1 MAEEFTSKF
10 SVDITDLKKGMQQAN
25 QLMRV
30 ANSEFKAAAGGM
42 GKWSDSADGLSA
54 KLKELNTIQ
63 DLQKAKLEILTAEYD
78 KVVKAEGEN
87 SKGAQDLYIRINN
100 LKGEIGKTGAQIQ
113 HYSTKLAEMQ
123 DAERDAAKS
132 AMEEESALQ
141 SLKTVIGGQEA
152 QLSKLKAQYAQVVLE
167 QGETSKEART
177 LAKEIA
183 SLSRDLADNQS
194 KLSDAE
200 GAADK
205 FDQSLNDVGDAA
217 EDASGGFT
225 VMKGALAELV
235 SNGIKAAV
243 DAFKDLATASS
254 EANANFQAQTG
265 ASAKEMEKFS
275 DSIERVYSH
284 NFGESMQDVAEAMA
298 QVKQQTG
305 EIDPSKLEKMTE
317 NGIALR
323 DTFGFDLNESM
334 RAVNMLMKQFGLT
347 SDQAFSLVVK
357 GAQNGLDKNGDLL
370 DTINEY
376 SVHYKQQGYT
386 ADEFY
391 NSLIN
396 GAASGTFSVDKLGDA
411 MKEFGIRTKDTAK
424 STDEGFKLL
433 GLNADQ
439 MRKDFASGGDTAQDA
454 TQKVL
459 KSLFSMNDQVKQ
471 NQAGVDLF
479 GTMWEDLGVEGVKA
493 LMDVSGK
500 AATTTDAMKQLNDV
514 KYADVGS
521 SIASIGRALQSEFL
535 QPLVDQ
541 VTPAVANFAKA
552 FVEKIP
558 AVKEMISDVAAKL
571 KEWSPLIA
579 GIGTAMATYFVVG
592 KIQAFI
598 TAIKSGAA
606 ALKLMKV
613 AQLALNA
620 VMSLNPL
627 GIIVA
632 GIAAVVAAFVVLWN
646 KSEGFRDF
654 WIGLWDTV
662 SGAFSAVWNGI
673 VNFFTVTIPG
683 AFNSAKE
690 AVGGFVSGVV
700 QWFQQLPGRIS
711 EFIGNV
717 LTSIGEWAINM
728 RDKAIE
734 TGQNFLNGVITFFQ
748 NLPENIGFALG
759 FAIGTVARWGV
770 DLWTKAVEIGKA
782 FLENVVTFFRELP
795 GNILTFL
802 QNVISNVSNWAVSMK
817 RKAVETGQNF
827 ITNVVNF
834 FKQLPGRI
842 SAFLQSVIT
851 SVAAWAINMKN
862 KEIETGRNFLNNV
875 ISFFKQLPGRVVSFL
890 SNVISNLT
898 SWASNMGKKGKE
910 GAKNMFD
917 AVVNGIKSLPD
928 KILSIGSDIVHGLWN
943 GISGAAGWLKDKIM
957 GFGNGIINGF
967 KKAFGINSPS
977 KVMRDQ
983 VGKWLPPG
991 IAEGIEK
998 NAKVAQKAMRKLS
1011 NSLLAESGGIAVG
1024 SPISAH
1030 SAGGGIQATRGG
1042 VVQTFYQYN
1051 TSPKALSRLEIYR
1064 QTKNQLAFAKG
1075 V

>member
-1 MAEEFTSKF
+1 
-10 SVDITDLKKGMQQAN
+10 
-25 QLMRV
+25 
-30 ANSEFKAAAGGM
+30 
-42 GKWSDSADGLSA
+42 
-54 KLKELNTIQ
+54 
-63 DLQKAKLEILTAEYD
+63 
-78 KVVKAEGEN
+78 
-87 SKGAQDLYIRINN
+87 
-100 LKGEIGKTGAQIQ
+100 
-113 HYSTKLAEMQ
+113 
-123 DAERDAAKS
+123 
-132 AMEEESALQ
+132 
-141 SLKTVIGGQEA
+141 
-152 QLSKLKAQYAQVVLE
+152 
-167 QGETSKEART
+167 
-177 LAKEIA
+177 
-183 SLSRDLADNQS
+183 
-194 KLSDAE
+194 
-200 GAADK
+200 
-205 FDQSLNDVGDAA
+205 
-217 EDASGGFT
+217 
-225 VMKGALAELV
+225 
-235 SNGIKAAV
+235 
-243 DAFKDLATASS
+243 
-254 EANANFQAQTG
+254 
-265 ASAKEMEKFS
+265 
-275 DSIERVYSH
+275 
-284 NFGESMQDVAEAMA
+284 
-298 QVKQQTG
+298 
-305 EIDPSKLEKMTE
+305 
-317 NGIALR
+317 
-323 DTFGFDLNESM
+323 
-334 RAVNMLMKQFGLT
+334 
-347 SDQAFSLVVK
+347 
-357 GAQNGLDKNGDLL
+357 
-370 DTINEY
+370 
-376 SVHYKQQGYT
+376 
-386 ADEFY
+386 
-391 NSLIN
+391 
-396 GAASGTFSVDKLGDA
+396 
-411 MKEFGIRTKDTAK
+411 
-424 STDEGFKLL
+424 
-433 GLNADQ
+433 
-439 MRKDFASGGDTAQDA
+439 
-454 TQKVL
+454 
-459 KSLFSMNDQVKQ
+459 
-471 NQAGVDLF
+471 
-479 GTMWEDLGVEGVKA
+479 MWEDLGVEGVKA

-500 AATTTDAMKQLNDV
+500 AVTTTKAMEQLNDV

-558 AVKEMISDVAAKL
+558 AVKETISEVADKL
-571 KEWSPLIA
+571 QAWIPLFA
-579 GIGTAMATYFVVG
+579 GIGTAMATYFVVS
-592 KIQAFI
+592 KIQKFI
-598 TAIKSGAA
+598 TFVRSGEAAIK
-606 ALKLMKV
+606 LMAK
-613 AQLALNA
+613 AQTVLNT
-620 VMSLNPL
+620 VMNLNPIGL
-627 GIIVA
+627 I
-632 GIAAVVAAFVVLWN
+632 IAAIAGLVAAFVILWN
-646 KSEGFRDF
+646 KSEAFRNF
-654 WIGLWDTV
+654 WIGLWDGIKAV
-662 SGAFSAVWNGI
+662 AGAVKDWFVD
-673 VNFFTVTIPG
+673 VFTVKIPA
-683 AFNSAKE
+683 AFDSAKE

-700 QWFQQLPGRIS
+700 EWFQQLPGRIS

-734 TGQNFLNGVITFFQ
+734 TGQNFLDGVITFFQ

-770 DLWTKAVEIGKA
+770 DLWTKAVEIGKT

-817 RKAVETGQNF
+817 QKAVETGQNF

-862 KEIETGRNFLNNV
+862 KAIETGRNFLNNV
-875 ISFFKQLPGRVVSFL
+875 ISFFKQLPGRVASFL

>member
-25 QLMRV
+25 QLMKV
-30 ANSEFKAAAGGM
+30 ATSEFKAATGGM
-42 GKWSDSADGLSA
+42 DRWAESAEGLSA
-54 KLKELNTIQ
+54 KLKQLNATE
-63 DLQKAKLEILTAEYD
+63 DAQKAKLALLTAEYN
-78 KVVKAEGEN
+78 KVVEAEGEN

-100 LKGEIGKTGAQIQ
+100 LKGEIGKTEAQMK
-113 HYSTKLAEMQ
+113 HYSARLAEVQ
-123 DAERDAAKS
+123 AAESDAAR
-132 AMEEESALQ
+132 AAQAEENALESLQ
-141 SLKTVIGGQEA
+141 TVIGGQEA
-152 QLSKLKAQYAQVVLE
+152 ELGKLKAKYAQVVLE
-167 QGETSKEART
+167 QGETSKEARA

-183 SLSRDLADNQS
+183 SLSSDLAENKT

-205 FDQSLNDVGDAA
+205 FDQRLDDVGGAA

-225 VMKGALAELV
+225 VLKGALSELV
-235 SNGIKAAV
+235 ADGIRSAV

-275 DSIERVYSH
+275 DSIERVYAH
-284 NFGESMQDVAEAMA
+284 NFGESMQDVADAMA

-305 EIDPSKLEKMTE
+305 EIDPTKLERMTE
-317 NGIALR
+317 NGLALR

-334 RAVNMLMKQFGLT
+334 RAVNMLMQQFGIT
-347 SDQAFSLVVK
+347 SDQAFNLVVK

-396 GAASGTFSVDKLGDA
+396 GAAAGTFSVDKLGDA
-411 MKEFGIRTKDTAK
+411 MKEFGIRTKDTSK

-439 MRKDFASGGDTAQDA
+439 MRKDFAAGGDTAQDA

-459 KSLFSMNDQVKQ
+459 KALFSMDNQVKQ

-493 LMDVSGK
+493 LMDVSGE

-514 KYADVGS
+514 KYADVSS

-535 QPLVDQ
+535 QPLVNQ
-541 VTPAVANFAKA
+541 VTPAIANFAQA

-558 AVKEMISDVAAKL
+558 AMKDAISEVAEKL
-571 KEWSPLIA
+571 QAWIPLFA
-579 GIGTAMATYFVVG
+579 GIGTAMATYFAVG
-592 KIQAFI
+592 KIQAFVK
-598 TAIKSGAA
+598 AIKSGEA
-606 ALKLMKV
+606 ALKLMQI
-613 AQLALNA
+613 AQAALNV
-620 VMSLNPL
+620 VMSLNPIGL
-627 GIIVA
+627 I
-632 GIAAVVAAFVVLWN
+632 IAAIAGLVAAFVVLWN
-646 KSEGFRDF
+646 KSEAFRNF
-654 WIGLWDTV
+654 WIGLWDGIKAAA
-662 SGAFSAVWNGI
+662 GAVKDWFVD
-673 VNFFTVTIPG
+673 VFTVKIPG

-690 AVGGFVSGVV
+690 AVSGFVSGVIE
-700 QWFQQLPGRIS
+700 WFQQLPGHIG
-711 EFIGNV
+711 EFISGV
-717 LTSIGEWAINM
+717 LSSIGEWAINM
-728 RDKAIE
+728 RDKAVE
-734 TGQNFLNGVITFFQ
+734 AGKSFLDGVITFFQ

-759 FAIGTVARWGV
+759 FAIGTVARWGI
-770 DLWTKAVEIGKA
+770 DLWNKAIEIGSN
-782 FLENVVTFFRELP
+782 FLNNVVTFFKELP

-802 QNVISNVSNWAVSMK
+802 QNVIANVTTWAGNMK
-817 RKAVETGQNF
+817 AKATETGKNF
-827 ITNVVNF
+827 IANVVNF
-834 FKQLPGRI
+834 FQQLPGKVYN
-842 SAFLQSVIT
+842 FLTTAINN
-851 SVAAWAINMKN
+851 VATWASNMKN
-862 KEIETGRNFLNNV
+862 KATEAGRNFLNNV
-875 ISFFKQLPGRVVSFL
+875 INFFTQLPGKIASFL
-890 SNVISNLT
+890 SNIISKLT
-898 SWASNMGKKGKE
+898 SWASDMGRKGKE
-910 GAKNMFD
+910 GAKKMFD
-917 AVVNGIKSLPD
+917 AVINGIKGLPD
-928 KILSIGSDIVHGLWN
+928 KVLSIGSDIVHGLWN
-943 GISGAAGWLKDKIM
+943 GIKDAGSWLKDKIM
-957 GFGNGIINGF
+957 GFGEGIINGF

-977 KVMRDQ
+977 KVMRDE

-998 NAKVAQKAMRKLS
+998 NAKVAQRAMRNLS
-1011 NSLLAESGGIAVG
+1011 RSLVDESGAITL
-1024 SPISAH
+1024 
-1030 SAGGGIQATRGG
+1030 SAGSGGAAAVSGG

>member
-10 SVDITDLKKGMQQAN
+10 SIDITDLKKGMQQAN
-25 QLMRV
+25 QLIRV

-54 KLKELNTIQ
+54 KLKELNTVQ

-113 HYSTKLAEMQ
+113 HYSTRLAEMQ

-132 AMEEESALQ
+132 ATEEESALQ

-152 QLSKLKAQYAQVVLE
+152 KLSKLKAQYAQVVLE

-177 LAKEIA
+177 LAKEITA
-183 SLSRDLADNQS
+183 LSSDLAENKS

-205 FDQSLNDVGDAA
+205 FDQSLDDVGDSA
-217 EDASGGFT
+217 ETASGGFT
-225 VMKGALAELV
+225 VMKGALAGLIAD
-235 SNGIKAAV
+235 GIKAAAG
-243 DAFKDLATASS
+243 AFKDLATASS

-275 DSIERVYSH
+275 DSIERVYSK

-334 RAVNMLMKQFGLT
+334 RAVNMLMQQFGIT
-347 SDQAFSLVVK
+347 SDQAFNLVVK

-396 GAASGTFSVDKLGDA
+396 GSASGTFSVDKLGDA

-424 STDEGFKLL
+424 STDEGFQIL

-439 MRKDFASGGDTAQDA
+439 MRKDFAAGGDTAQEA

-521 SIASIGRALQSEFL
+521 SISSIGRALQSEFL
-535 QPLVDQ
+535 QPLVNQ

-558 AVKEMISDVAAKL
+558 AVKEAISEVAAKL

-606 ALKLMKV
+606 ALKLMEV

-620 VMSLNPL
+620 VMSLNPIGL
-627 GIIVA
+627 IVA
-632 GIAAVVAAFVVLWN
+632 AIAGLVAAFVALWN
-646 KSEGFRDF
+646 KSEAFRNF
-654 WIGLWDTV
+654 WIGLWETV

-673 VNFFTVTIPG
+673 VNFFTVIIPG

-700 QWFQQLPGRIS
+700 NFFKQLPGRIG

-717 LTSIGEWAINM
+717 LTSIGKWAISMKN
-728 RDKAIE
+728 
-734 TGQNFLNGVITFFQ
+734 
-748 NLPENIGFALG
+748 
-759 FAIGTVARWGV
+759 
-770 DLWTKAVEIGKA
+770 KAVEAGRN
-782 FLENVVTFFRELP
+782 FLT
-795 GNILTFL
+795 
-802 QNVISNVSNWAVSMK
+802 S
-817 RKAVETGQNF
+817 
-827 ITNVVNF
+827 VVNF

-842 SAFLQSVIT
+842 LTFLRNVIT
-851 SVAAWAINMKN
+851 GVVAWAISMKN
-862 KEIETGRNFLNNV
+862 KAVETGKNFLNSVVNG
-875 ISFFKQLPGRVVSFL
+875 IKSLPGRVMGFL
-890 SNVISNLT
+890 KNVISSVK

-917 AVVNGIKSLPD
+917 AVVNGIKSLPG
-928 KILSIGSDIVHGLWN
+928 KLLSIGSDIVHGLWN

-967 KKAFGINSPS
+967 KKAFGIKSPS
-977 KVMRDQ
+977 KVMRDK

-991 IAEGIEK
+991 IAVGIEK
-998 NAKVAQKAMRKLS
+998 NAKVAISAARKLS
-1011 NSLLAESGGIAVG
+1011 NSLVAEFGNITANTTSKLGGASKGSGT
-1024 SPISAH
+1024 S
-1030 SAGGGIQATRGG
+1030 GG
-1042 VVQTFYQYN
+1042 VVQNFYQYN

>member
-25 QLMRV
+25 QLMKV
-30 ANSEFKAAAGGM
+30 ATSEFKAATGGM
-42 GKWSDSADGLSA
+42 DRWAESAEGLSA
-54 KLKELNTIQ
+54 KLKQLDATE
-63 DLQKAKLEILTAEYD
+63 DAQKAKLALLTAEYE
-78 KVVKAEGEN
+78 KVVAAESEN

-100 LKGEIGKTGAQIQ
+100 LKGEIGKTEAQMR
-113 HYSTKLAEMQ
+113 HYSARLAEVQ
-123 DAERDAAKS
+123 TAEADAAKS
-132 AMEEESALQ
+132 ALEEENALE
-141 SLKTVIGGQEA
+141 SLQTVIGGQEA

-167 QGETSKEART
+167 QGETSKEARA

-235 SNGIKAAV
+235 SNGIRAAV
-243 DAFKDLATASS
+243 DAFKNLATASS

-334 RAVNMLMKQFGLT
+334 RAVNMLMKQFGIT
-347 SDQAFSLVVK
+347 SDQAFNLVVK

-396 GAASGTFSVDKLGDA
+396 GSASGTFSVDKLGDA

-424 STDEGFKLL
+424 STDEGFQIL

-439 MRKDFASGGDTAQDA
+439 MRKDFAAGGDTAQEA

-459 KSLFSMNDQVKQ
+459 KSLSSMDDQVKQ

-479 GTMWEDLGVEGVKA
+479 GTMWEDLGIEGVKA

-500 AATTTDAMKQLNDV
+500 AATTTDVMKQLNDV

-521 SIASIGRALQSEFL
+521 SISSIGRALQSEFL

-552 FVEKIP
+552 FAEEIP
-558 AVKEMISDVAAKL
+558 AVKEAISEVADKL
-571 KEWSPLIA
+571 QAWIPLFA
-579 GIGTAMATYFVVG
+579 GIGAAMATYFAVG

-598 TAIKSGAA
+598 AAIKSGEA

-620 VMSLNPL
+620 VMSLNPIGL
-627 GIIVA
+627 IVA
-632 GIAAVVAAFVVLWN
+632 AIAGLVAAFVVLWN
-646 KSEGFRDF
+646 KSEAFRNF
-654 WIGLWDTV
+654 WIGLWEAV
-662 SGAFSAVWNGI
+662 SGAFSAAWNGI
-673 VNFFTVTIPG
+673 VNFFAVIIPG

-700 QWFQQLPGRIS
+700 EWFQQLPGRIS
-711 EFIGNV
+711 EVVGNV
-717 LTSIGEWAINM
+717 LTSIGQWAVNM
-728 RDKAIE
+728 KKKAIE
-734 TGQNFLNGVITFFQ
+734 TG
-748 NLPENIGFALG
+748 
-759 FAIGTVARWGV
+759 
-770 DLWTKAVEIGKA
+770 K
-782 FLENVVTFFRELP
+782 
-795 GNILTFL
+795 
-802 QNVISNVSNWAVSMK
+802 
-817 RKAVETGQNF
+817 NF

-834 FKQLPGRI
+834 FKQLPGKVSNFLKTTI
-842 SAFLQSVIT
+842 SNVVSWT
-851 SVAAWAINMKN
+851 TNMKN
-862 KEIETGRNFLNNV
+862 KAMEAGRNFLNNV
-875 ISFFKQLPGRVVSFL
+875 VNGIKSLPGKVMGFL
-890 SNVISNLT
+890 KNVISNAK
-898 SWASNMGKKGKE
+898 SWVSDMGKKGKE
-910 GAKNMFD
+910 GAKKMFD
-917 AVVNGIKSLPD
+917 GVVNGIKSLPG
-928 KILSIGSDIVHGLWN
+928 KLLSIGSDIVHGLWN
-943 GISGAAGWLKDKIM
+943 GITGAAGWLKDKIM
-957 GFGNGIINGF
+957 GFGNGILNGF

-998 NAKVAQKAMRKLS
+998 NAKVAQKAMRDLS
-1011 NSLLAESGGIAVG
+1011 NSLLVESGGIAVG

-1030 SAGGGIQATRGG
+1030 SAGGGVQAARGG

>member
-334 RAVNMLMKQFGLT
+334 RTVNMLMKQFGLT

-439 MRKDFASGGDTAQDA
+439 MRKDFAAGGDTAQDA

-493 LMDVSGK
+493 LMNVSGK

-620 VMSLNPL
+620 VMSLNPIGL
-627 GIIVA
+627 I
-632 GIAAVVAAFVVLWN
+632 IAAIAGLVAAFVILWN
-646 KSEGFRDF
+646 KSEAFRDF
-654 WIGLWDTV
+654 WIELWDTV

-700 QWFQQLPGRIS
+700 QWFQQLPGCIS

-862 KEIETGRNFLNNV
+862 KAIETGRNFLNNV

>member
-10 SVDITDLKKGMQQAN
+10 SIDITDLKKGIQQAN

-54 KLKELNTIQ
+54 KLKELNTVQ

-113 HYSTKLAEMQ
+113 HYSTRLAEMQ

-152 QLSKLKAQYAQVVLE
+152 ALSKLKAEYAQVVLE

-177 LAKEIA
+177 LAKEITT
-183 SLSRDLADNQS
+183 LSSDLAENKS

-205 FDQSLNDVGDAA
+205 FDQSLDDVGDSA
-217 EDASGGFT
+217 ETASGGFT
-225 VMKGALAELV
+225 VMKGALAGLIAD
-235 SNGIKAAV
+235 GIKAAAG
-243 DAFKDLATASS
+243 AFKDLVTASS

-275 DSIERVYSH
+275 DSIERIYSK

-334 RAVNMLMKQFGLT
+334 RAVNMLMQQFGIT
-347 SDQAFSLVVK
+347 SDQAFNLVVK

-396 GAASGTFSVDKLGDA
+396 GSASGTFSVDKLGDA

-424 STDEGFKLL
+424 STDEGFQIL

-439 MRKDFASGGDTAQDA
+439 MRKDFAAGGDTAREA

-521 SIASIGRALQSEFL
+521 SISSIGRALQSEFL

-552 FVEKIP
+552 FVEKMPEI
-558 AVKEMISDVAAKL
+558 KQTISDVAAKL

-579 GIGTAMATYFVVG
+579 GIGAAMATYFAVG

-598 TAIKSGAA
+598 AAIKSGEA

-620 VMSLNPL
+620 VMSLNPIGL
-627 GIIVA
+627 IVA
-632 GIAAVVAAFVVLWN
+632 AIAGLVAAFVVLWN
-646 KSEGFRDF
+646 KSEAFRNF
-654 WIGLWDTV
+654 WIGLWDAV

-673 VNFFTVTIPG
+673 VNFFTVIIPG

-700 QWFQQLPGRIS
+700 EWFQQLPGRIS

-770 DLWTKAVEIGKA
+770 DLWTKAVEIGKT

-817 RKAVETGQNF
+817 QKAVETGKNF
-827 ITNVVNF
+827 LTNVVNF

-842 SAFLQSVIT
+842 SAFLQNVIASV
-851 SVAAWAINMKN
+851 VAWAINMKN
-862 KEIETGRNFLNNV
+862 KAIETGRNFLNNV
-875 ISFFKQLPGRVVSFL
+875 INFFKQLPGRVASFL
-890 SNVISNLT
+890 SNVISNLA

-917 AVVNGIKSLPD
+917 AVVNGIKSLPG
-928 KILSIGSDIVHGLWN
+928 KLLSIGSDIVHGLWN

-957 GFGNGIINGF
+957 GFGNGIIKGF

-998 NAKVAQKAMRKLS
+998 NAKVAQKAMRNLS

-1024 SPISAH
+1024 SSISAH
-1030 SAGGGIQATRGG
+1030 PAGGGARAERGG

>member
-25 QLMRV
+25 QLMKV
-30 ANSEFKAAAGGM
+30 ATSEFKAATGGM
-42 GKWSDSADGLSA
+42 NRWAESADGLSA
-54 KLKELNTIQ
+54 KLKQLNATE
-63 DLQKAKLEILTAEYD
+63 DAQKAKLALLTAEYD
-78 KVVKAEGEN
+78 KVVAAEGEN

-100 LKGEIGKTGAQIQ
+100 LKGEIGKTEAQMR
-113 HYSTKLAEMQ
+113 HYSARLAEVQ
-123 DAERDAAKS
+123 TAEAEAAKS
-132 AMEEESALQ
+132 AQEEENALE
-141 SLKTVIGGQEA
+141 SLQTVISGQEA

-334 RAVNMLMKQFGLT
+334 RAVNMLMQQFGLT
-347 SDQAFSLVVK
+347 SDQAFNLVVK

-396 GAASGTFSVDKLGDA
+396 GSASGTFSVDKLGDA

-439 MRKDFASGGDTAQDA
+439 MRKDFAAGGDTAQEA
-454 TQKVL
+454 TKKVL
-459 KSLFSMNDQVKQ
+459 ESLFSMDDQVKQ

-521 SIASIGRALQSEFL
+521 SISSIGRALQVEFL

-558 AVKEMISDVAAKL
+558 AVKEAISEVADKL
-571 KEWSPLIA
+571 QAWIPLFA
-579 GIGTAMATYFVVG
+579 GIGTAMATYFAVS
-592 KIQAFI
+592 KIQKFI
-598 TAIKSGAA
+598 TFVRSGEAAIK
-606 ALKLMKV
+606 LMAK
-613 AQLALNA
+613 AQTVLNT
-620 VMSLNPL
+620 VMSLNPIGL
-627 GIIVA
+627 I
-632 GIAAVVAAFVVLWN
+632 IAAIAGLVAAFVVLWN
-646 KSEGFRDF
+646 KSEAFRNF
-654 WIGLWDTV
+654 WIGLWETV

-862 KEIETGRNFLNNV
+862 KAIETGRNFLNNV
-875 ISFFKQLPGRVVSFL
+875 ISFFKQLPGRVASFL
-890 SNVISNLT
+890 SSVISNLT

-1064 QTKNQLAFAKG
+1064 QTKNQLAFAKE

>member
-25 QLMRV
+25 QLMKV
-30 ANSEFKAAAGGM
+30 ATSEFKAATGGM
-42 GKWSDSADGLSA
+42 DRWADSADGLSA
-54 KLKELNTIQ
+54 KLKQLNATE
-63 DLQKAKLEILTAEYD
+63 DAQKAKLALLTAEYD
-78 KVVKAEGEN
+78 KVVAAEGEN

-100 LKGEIGKTGAQIQ
+100 LKGEIGKTEAQMR
-113 HYSTKLAEMQ
+113 HYSARLAEVQ
-123 DAERDAAKS
+123 TAEADAAKS
-132 AMEEESALQ
+132 AQEEANALESLQ
-141 SLKTVIGGQEA
+141 TVIGGQEA
-152 QLSKLKAQYAQVVLE
+152 KLAKLKAQYAQVVLE

-205 FDQSLNDVGDAA
+205 FDRSLNDVGDAA

-243 DAFKDLATASS
+243 SAFKDLATASS

-284 NFGESMQDVAEAMA
+284 NFGESMQDVAEAMS

-334 RAVNMLMKQFGLT
+334 RAVNMLMKQFGIT
-347 SDQAFSLVVK
+347 SDQAFNLVVK

-396 GAASGTFSVDKLGDA
+396 GSASGTFSVDKLGDA

-424 STDEGFKLL
+424 STDEGFQIL

-439 MRKDFASGGDTAQDA
+439 MRKDFAAGGDTAQEA

-459 KSLFSMNDQVKQ
+459 KSLFSMDDQVKQ

-541 VTPAVANFAKA
+541 VTPAIGNFAKA
-552 FVEKIP
+552 FVEQIP

-579 GIGTAMATYFVVG
+579 GIGAAMATYFVVG
-592 KIQAFI
+592 KIQKFVK
-598 TAIKSGAA
+598 AIQSGKV
-606 ALKLMKV
+606 ALKLMKIEQ
-613 AQLALNA
+613 AALNA
-620 VMSLNPL
+620 VMNLNPI
-627 GIIVA
+627 GIVITIIA
-632 GIAAVVAAFVVLWN
+632 GLVAAFVVLWN
-646 KSEGFRDF
+646 KSEAFRNF
-654 WIGLWDTV
+654 WIGLWETV

-770 DLWTKAVEIGKA
+770 DLWTKAVEIGKT

-817 RKAVETGQNF
+817 QKAVETGKNF
-827 ITNVVNF
+827 LTNVVNF
-834 FKQLPGRI
+834 FKQLPSRVV
-842 SAFLQSVIT
+842 AFLRSVIT
-851 SVAAWAINMKN
+851 NVASWAINMKN
-862 KEIETGRNFLNNV
+862 KAIETGRNFLNNV
-875 ISFFKQLPGRVVSFL
+875 VSFFTQLPGRVASFL
-890 SNVISNLT
+890 SNVISKLT

-928 KILSIGSDIVHGLWN
+928 KVLSIGSDIVHGLWN

-977 KVMRDQ
+977 TVMRDQ

-1024 SPISAH
+1024 SPISAI
-1030 SAGGGIQATRGG
+1030 SAGGGVQATRGG

-1051 TSPKALSRLEIYR
+1051 TSPKALSHLDIYR

>member
-25 QLMRV
+25 QLIRV

-54 KLKELNTIQ
+54 KLKELNTVQ

-113 HYSTKLAEMQ
+113 HYSTRLAEMQ

-152 QLSKLKAQYAQVVLE
+152 ALSKLKAEYAQVVLE

-177 LAKEIA
+177 LAKEITT
-183 SLSRDLADNQS
+183 LSSDLAENKS

-225 VMKGALAELV
+225 IMKGALAGLIAD
-235 SNGIKAAV
+235 GIKAAAG
-243 DAFKDLATASS
+243 AFKNLATASS

-334 RAVNMLMKQFGLT
+334 RAVNMLMQQFGIT
-347 SDQAFSLVVK
+347 SDQAFNLVVK

-396 GAASGTFSVDKLGDA
+396 GSASGTFSVDKLGDA

-424 STDEGFKLL
+424 STDEGFQLL

-439 MRKDFASGGDTAQDA
+439 MRKDFAAGGDTAREA

-493 LMDVSGK
+493 LTDVSGK

-514 KYADVGS
+514 KYADVSS

-541 VTPAVANFAKA
+541 VTPAIANFAKA

-558 AVKEMISDVAAKL
+558 AIKEAISEVADKL

-579 GIGTAMATYFVVG
+579 GIGAAMATYFVVG

-606 ALKLMKV
+606 ALKLMEV

-620 VMSLNPL
+620 VMSLNPIGL
-627 GIIVA
+627 IVA
-632 GIAAVVAAFVVLWN
+632 AIAGLVAAFVVLWN
-646 KSEGFRDF
+646 KSEAFRNF
-654 WIGLWDTV
+654 WIGLWDAV

-673 VNFFTVTIPG
+673 VNFFTVIIPG
-683 AFNSAKE
+683 AFNGAKE

-700 QWFQQLPGRIS
+700 EWFQQLPGRIS
-711 EFIGNV
+711 EFIGNA
-717 LTSIGEWAINM
+717 LASIGEWAINM
-728 RDKAIE
+728 K
-734 TGQNFLNGVITFFQ
+734 N
-748 NLPENIGFALG
+748 
-759 FAIGTVARWGV
+759 
-770 DLWTKAVEIGKA
+770 
-782 FLENVVTFFRELP
+782 
-795 GNILTFL
+795 
-802 QNVISNVSNWAVSMK
+802 
-817 RKAVETGQNF
+817 KAVETGKNF
-827 ITNVVNF
+827 LTSVVNF
-834 FKQLPGRI
+834 FKQLPGKIYNFLKNAI
-842 SAFLQSVIT
+842 SNVVS
-851 SVAAWAINMKN
+851 WATNMKN
-862 KEIETGRNFLNNV
+862 KAVEAGRNFLNNV
-875 ISFFKQLPGRVVSFL
+875 VNGIKSLPSKVMGFL
-890 SNVISNLT
+890 KNVISNLA
-898 SWASNMGKKGKE
+898 SWVTNMGKKGKE

-917 AVVNGIKSLPD
+917 AVVNGIKSLPG
-928 KILSIGSDIVHGLWN
+928 KLLSIGSDIVHGLWN
-943 GISGAAGWLKDKIM
+943 GIKGAAGWLKDKIL
-957 GFGNGIINGF
+957 GFGNGIIKGF

-991 IAEGIEK
+991 IAEGIER

-1011 NSLLAESGGIAVG
+1011 SSLLAESGGIAVG

-1030 SAGGGIQATRGG
+1030 SAGGGTQATRGG

>member
-25 QLMRV
+25 QLMKV
-30 ANSEFKAAAGGM
+30 ATSEFKAATGGM
-42 GKWSDSADGLSA
+42 DRWAESAEGLSA
-54 KLKELNTIQ
+54 KLKQLNATE
-63 DLQKAKLEILTAEYD
+63 DAQKAKLALLTAEYD
-78 KVVKAEGEN
+78 KVVAAEGEN

-100 LKGEIGKTGAQIQ
+100 LKGEIGKTEAQMR
-113 HYSTKLAEMQ
+113 HYSARLAEVQ
-123 DAERDAAKS
+123 TAEAEAAKS
-132 AMEEESALQ
+132 AQEEENALE
-141 SLKTVIGGQEA
+141 SLQTVIGGQEA
-152 QLSKLKAQYAQVVLE
+152 KLSKLKAQYAQVVLE

-183 SLSRDLADNQS
+183 SLSSDLAENKS

-205 FDQSLNDVGDAA
+205 FDQSLDDVGNAA

-235 SNGIKAAV
+235 SNGIKAAAG
-243 DAFKDLATASS
+243 AFKDLATASS

-265 ASAKEMEKFS
+265 ASAKEMEQFS

-305 EIDPSKLEKMTE
+305 EIDPSRLEKMTE

-334 RAVNMLMKQFGLT
+334 RAVNMLMKQFGIT
-347 SDQAFSLVVK
+347 SDQAFNLVVK

-396 GAASGTFSVDKLGDA
+396 GSASGTFSVDKLGDA

-439 MRKDFASGGDTAQDA
+439 MRKDFAAGGDTAQEA

-459 KSLFSMNDQVKQ
+459 ESLFSMNDQVKQ

-493 LMDVSGK
+493 LTDVSGK

-535 QPLVDQ
+535 QTLVNQ

-558 AVKEMISDVAAKL
+558 AIKEAISEVADKL
-571 KEWSPLIA
+571 QAWIPLFA

-606 ALKLMKV
+606 ALKLMEV

-620 VMSLNPL
+620 AMSLNPIGL
-627 GIIVA
+627 IVA
-632 GIAAVVAAFVVLWN
+632 AIAGLVAAFVALWN
-646 KSEGFRDF
+646 KSEAFRNF
-654 WIGLWDTV
+654 WIGLWETV
-662 SGAFSAVWNGI
+662 SGTFSAVWNGI
-673 VNFFTVTIPG
+673 VNFFTVIIPG

-700 QWFQQLPGRIS
+700 EWFQQLPGRIS

-728 RDKAIE
+728 RDKAVE

-770 DLWTKAVEIGKA
+770 DLWTKAVEIGKT

-817 RKAVETGQNF
+817 QKAVETGKNF
-827 ITNVVNF
+827 LTNVVNF

-842 SAFLQSVIT
+842 SAFLQNVIASV
-851 SVAAWAINMKN
+851 VAWAINMKN
-862 KEIETGRNFLNNV
+862 KAIETGRNFLNNV
-875 ISFFKQLPGRVVSFL
+875 INFFKQLPGRVASFL
-890 SNVISNLT
+890 SNVISNLA

-917 AVVNGIKSLPD
+917 AVVNGIKSLPG
-928 KILSIGSDIVHGLWN
+928 KLLSIGSDIVHGLWN

-991 IAEGIEK
+991 IAEGIER

-1024 SPISAH
+1024 SPISAY
-1030 SAGGGIQATRGG
+1030 SAGGGAQGTRGG
-1042 VVQTFYQYN
+1042 VVQNFYQYN

>member
-10 SVDITDLKKGMQQAN
+10 SIDITDLKKGIQQAN
-25 QLMRV
+25 QLIRV

-54 KLKELNTIQ
+54 KLKELNTVQ

-113 HYSTKLAEMQ
+113 HYSTRLAEMQ

-132 AMEEESALQ
+132 ATEEESALQ
-141 SLKTVIGGQEA
+141 SLQTVIGGQEA
-152 QLSKLKAQYAQVVLE
+152 KLSKLKAQYAQVVLE

-183 SLSRDLADNQS
+183 ALSSDLAENKS

-205 FDQSLNDVGDAA
+205 FDQSLDDVGDSAKT
-217 EDASGGFT
+217 ASDGFT
-225 VMKGALAELV
+225 VMKGALAGLIAD
-235 SNGIKAAV
+235 GIKAAAG
-243 DAFKDLATASS
+243 AFKDLATASS
-254 EANANFQAQTG
+254 EANANFRAQTG

-275 DSIERVYSH
+275 DSIERVYSK

-334 RAVNMLMKQFGLT
+334 RAVNMLMQQFGIT
-347 SDQAFSLVVK
+347 SDQAFNLVVK

-370 DTINEY
+370 DIINEY

-396 GAASGTFSVDKLGDA
+396 GSASGTFSVDKLGDA

-424 STDEGFKLL
+424 STDEGFQIL

-439 MRKDFASGGDTAQDA
+439 MRKDFAAGGDTAQEA

-459 KSLFSMNDQVKQ
+459 KSLFSMDDQVKQ

-521 SIASIGRALQSEFL
+521 SISSIGRALQSEFL

-552 FVEKIP
+552 FVEKMPEI
-558 AVKEMISDVAAKL
+558 KQTISDVAAKL

-579 GIGTAMATYFVVG
+579 GIGAAMATYFAVG

-598 TAIKSGAA
+598 AAIKSGEI

-620 VMSLNPL
+620 VMSLNPIGL
-627 GIIVA
+627 I
-632 GIAAVVAAFVVLWN
+632 IAAIAGLVAAFVVLWN
-646 KSEGFRDF
+646 KSEAFRNF
-654 WIGLWDTV
+654 WIGLWEAV

-673 VNFFTVTIPG
+673 VNFFTVIIPG

-690 AVGGFVSGVV
+690 VVGGFVSGVV
-700 QWFQQLPGRIS
+700 EWFQQLPGRIS

-728 RDKAIE
+728 RDKAVE

-770 DLWTKAVEIGKA
+770 DLWTKAVEIGKT

-802 QNVISNVSNWAVSMK
+802 RNVISNVSSWAASMK
-817 RKAVETGQNF
+817 QKAVETGKNF
-827 ITNVVNF
+827 LTNVVNF

-842 SAFLQSVIT
+842 SAFLQNVIT
-851 SVAAWAINMKN
+851 SVVAWAINMKN
-862 KEIETGRNFLNNV
+862 KAIETGRNFLNNV
-875 ISFFKQLPGRVVSFL
+875 INFFKQLPGRVSSFL

-917 AVVNGIKSLPD
+917 AVVNGIKSLPG
-928 KILSIGSDIVHGLWN
+928 KLLSIGSDIVHGLWN

-977 KVMRDQ
+977 TAMRDK

-991 IAEGIEK
+991 IAVGIEK
-998 NAKVAQKAMRKLS
+998 NAKVAISAARKLR
-1011 NSLLAESGGIAVG
+1011 NSLVAESGNIAMSATSKLGGVSRG
-1024 SPISAH
+1024 SRAS
-1030 SAGGGIQATRGG
+1030 GG
-1042 VVQTFYQYN
+1042 VVQNFYQYN
-1051 TSPKALSRLEIYR
+1051 TSPKALSRLDIYR

>member
-183 SLSRDLADNQS
+183 SLSHDLADNQS

-205 FDQSLNDVGDAA
+205 FDQSLNDVGDAS

-265 ASAKEMEKFS
+265 ASTKEMEKFS

-334 RAVNMLMKQFGLT
+334 RAVNMLMTQFGIT

-357 GAQNGLDKNGDLL
+357 GAQSGLDKNGDLL

-439 MRKDFASGGDTAQDA
+439 MRKDFAAGGDTAQEA

-535 QPLVDQ
+535 QPLIDQ

-620 VMSLNPL
+620 VMSLNPIGL
-627 GIIVA
+627 I
-632 GIAAVVAAFVVLWN
+632 IAAIAGLVAAFVILWN
-646 KSEGFRDF
+646 KSEAFRDF

-700 QWFQQLPGRIS
+700 QWFQQLPGCIS

-862 KEIETGRNFLNNV
+862 KAIETGRNFLNNV
-875 ISFFKQLPGRVVSFL
+875 ISFFKQLPGRVASFL

>member
-10 SVDITDLKKGMQQAN
+10 SIDITDLKKGMQQAN

-54 KLKELNTIQ
+54 KLKELNTVQ

-113 HYSTKLAEMQ
+113 HYSARLAEMQ

-132 AMEEESALQ
+132 AMEEENALE
-141 SLKTVIGGQEA
+141 SLQTVIGGQEA
-152 QLSKLKAQYAQVVLE
+152 KLSKLKAQYAQVVLE

-177 LAKEIA
+177 LAKEITA
-183 SLSRDLADNQS
+183 LSSDLAENKS

-205 FDQSLNDVGDAA
+205 FDQSLDDVGDSA
-217 EDASGGFT
+217 ETASDGFT

-275 DSIERVYSH
+275 DSIERVYSN

-334 RAVNMLMKQFGLT
+334 RAVNMLMQQFGIT
-347 SDQAFSLVVK
+347 SDQAFNLVVK

-396 GAASGTFSVDKLGDA
+396 GSASGTFSVDKLGDA

-424 STDEGFKLL
+424 STDEGFQIL

-439 MRKDFASGGDTAQDA
+439 MRKDFAAGGDTAQEA

-459 KSLFSMNDQVKQ
+459 KSLFSMDDQVKQ

-514 KYADVGS
+514 KYADVS
-521 SIASIGRALQSEFL
+521 
-535 QPLVDQ
+535 
-541 VTPAVANFAKA
+541 
-552 FVEKIP
+552 
-558 AVKEMISDVAAKL
+558 
-571 KEWSPLIA
+571 
-579 GIGTAMATYFVVG
+579 
-592 KIQAFI
+592 
-598 TAIKSGAA
+598 
-606 ALKLMKV
+606 
-613 AQLALNA
+613 
-620 VMSLNPL
+620 
-627 GIIVA
+627 
-632 GIAAVVAAFVVLWN
+632 
-646 KSEGFRDF
+646 
-654 WIGLWDTV
+654 
-662 SGAFSAVWNGI
+662 
-673 VNFFTVTIPG
+673 
-683 AFNSAKE
+683 
-690 AVGGFVSGVV
+690 
-700 QWFQQLPGRIS
+700 
-711 EFIGNV
+711 
-717 LTSIGEWAINM
+717 
-728 RDKAIE
+728 
-734 TGQNFLNGVITFFQ
+734 
-748 NLPENIGFALG
+748 
-759 FAIGTVARWGV
+759 
-770 DLWTKAVEIGKA
+770 
-782 FLENVVTFFRELP
+782 
-795 GNILTFL
+795 
-802 QNVISNVSNWAVSMK
+802 
-817 RKAVETGQNF
+817 
-827 ITNVVNF
+827 
-834 FKQLPGRI
+834 
-842 SAFLQSVIT
+842 
-851 SVAAWAINMKN
+851 
-862 KEIETGRNFLNNV
+862 
-875 ISFFKQLPGRVVSFL
+875 
-890 SNVISNLT
+890 
-898 SWASNMGKKGKE
+898 
-910 GAKNMFD
+910 
-917 AVVNGIKSLPD
+917 
-928 KILSIGSDIVHGLWN
+928 
-943 GISGAAGWLKDKIM
+943 
-957 GFGNGIINGF
+957 
-967 KKAFGINSPS
+967 
-977 KVMRDQ
+977 
-983 VGKWLPPG
+983 
-991 IAEGIEK
+991 
-998 NAKVAQKAMRKLS
+998 
-1011 NSLLAESGGIAVG
+1011 
-1024 SPISAH
+1024 
-1030 SAGGGIQATRGG
+1030 
-1042 VVQTFYQYN
+1042 
-1051 TSPKALSRLEIYR
+1051 
-1064 QTKNQLAFAKG
+1064 
-1075 V
+1075 

>member
-10 SVDITDLKKGMQQAN
+10 SIDITDLKKGMQQAN
-25 QLMRV
+25 QLMKV
-30 ANSEFKAAAGGM
+30 ATSEFKAATGGM
-42 GKWSDSADGLSA
+42 DRWAESAEGLSA
-54 KLKELNTIQ
+54 KLKQLNATE
-63 DLQKAKLEILTAEYD
+63 DAQKAKLALLTAEYD
-78 KVVKAEGEN
+78 KVVAAEGEN

-100 LKGEIGKTGAQIQ
+100 LKGEIGKTEAQMR
-113 HYSTKLAEMQ
+113 HYSARLAEVQ
-123 DAERDAAKS
+123 TAEAEAAKS
-132 AMEEESALQ
+132 AQEEENALE
-141 SLKTVIGGQEA
+141 SLQTVIGGQEA

-275 DSIERVYSH
+275 ASIERVYSH

-347 SDQAFSLVVK
+347 SDQAFNLVVK

-439 MRKDFASGGDTAQDA
+439 MRKDFAAGGDTAQDA

-620 VMSLNPL
+620 VMSLNPIGL
-627 GIIVA
+627 I
-632 GIAAVVAAFVVLWN
+632 IAAIAGLVAAFVILWN
-646 KSEGFRDF
+646 KSEAFRNF
-654 WIGLWDTV
+654 WIGLWETV
-662 SGAFSAVWNGI
+662 SDAFSAVWNGI

-770 DLWTKAVEIGKA
+770 DLWTKAVEIGKT

-862 KEIETGRNFLNNV
+862 KAIETGRNFLNNV
-875 ISFFKQLPGRVVSFL
+875 ISFFKQLPGRVASFL

-898 SWASNMGKKGKE
+898 SWASNMGKKGK
-910 GAKNMFD
+910 
-917 AVVNGIKSLPD
+917 
-928 KILSIGSDIVHGLWN
+928 
-943 GISGAAGWLKDKIM
+943 
-957 GFGNGIINGF
+957 
-967 KKAFGINSPS
+967 
-977 KVMRDQ
+977 
-983 VGKWLPPG
+983 
-991 IAEGIEK
+991 
-998 NAKVAQKAMRKLS
+998 
-1011 NSLLAESGGIAVG
+1011 
-1024 SPISAH
+1024 
-1030 SAGGGIQATRGG
+1030 
-1042 VVQTFYQYN
+1042 
-1051 TSPKALSRLEIYR
+1051 
-1064 QTKNQLAFAKG
+1064 
-1075 V
+1075 

>member
-25 QLMRV
+25 QLMKV
-30 ANSEFKAAAGGM
+30 ATSEFKAATGGM
-42 GKWSDSADGLSA
+42 DRWADSADGLSA
-54 KLKELNTIQ
+54 KLKQLNATE
-63 DLQKAKLEILTAEYD
+63 DAQKAKLALLTAEYD
-78 KVVKAEGEN
+78 KVVAAEGEN

-100 LKGEIGKTGAQIQ
+100 LKGEIGKTEAQMR
-113 HYSTKLAEMQ
+113 HYSARLAEVQ
-123 DAERDAAKS
+123 TAEADAAKS
-132 AMEEESALQ
+132 AQEEENALE
-141 SLKTVIGGQEA
+141 SLQTVIGGQEA
-152 QLSKLKAQYAQVVLE
+152 KLSKLKAQYAQVVLE

-334 RAVNMLMKQFGLT
+334 RAVNMLMKQFGIT
-347 SDQAFSLVVK
+347 SDQAYNLVVK

-396 GAASGTFSVDKLGDA
+396 GSASGTFSVDKLGDA

-439 MRKDFASGGDTAQDA
+439 MRKDFAAGGDSAQNA

-459 KSLFSMNDQVKQ
+459 KALFSMDNQVKQ

-521 SIASIGRALQSEFL
+521 SIASIGRALQVEFL

-558 AVKEMISDVAAKL
+558 AVKETISEVADKL
-571 KEWSPLIA
+571 QAWIPLFA

-620 VMSLNPL
+620 VMSLNPFGL
-627 GIIVA
+627 IVA
-632 GIAAVVAAFVVLWN
+632 AIAGLVAAFVILWN
-646 KSEGFRDF
+646 KSEAFRNF
-654 WIGLWDTV
+654 WIGLWD
-662 SGAFSAVWNGI
+662 GIKAVAGVVKDWF
-673 VNFFTVTIPG
+673 VDVFTVKIPA
-683 AFNSAKE
+683 AFDSAKE

-700 QWFQQLPGRIS
+700 EWFQQLPGRIS

-734 TGQNFLNGVITFFQ
+734 TGQNFLDGVITFFQ

-770 DLWTKAVEIGKA
+770 DLWTKAVEIGKT
-782 FLENVVTFFRELP
+782 FLENIVTFFRELP

-802 QNVISNVSNWAVSMK
+802 TDTITNVTEWAVNMK
-817 RKAVETGQNF
+817 QKAVETGQNF

-842 SAFLQSVIT
+842 SAFLQNVIT

-862 KEIETGRNFLNNV
+862 KAIETGRNFLNNV
-875 ISFFKQLPGRVVSFL
+875 VSFFTQLPGRVASFL
-890 SNVISNLT
+890 GNVISNLT

-928 KILSIGSDIVHGLWN
+928 KVLSIGSDIVHGLWN

-998 NAKVAQKAMRKLS
+998 NAKVAQKAMRDLS

-1024 SPISAH
+1024 NPIGAH
-1030 SAGGGIQATRGG
+1030 SAGGGTQAARGG

-1051 TSPKALSRLEIYR
+1051 TSPKALSRLDIYR

>member
-10 SVDITDLKKGMQQAN
+10 SIDITDLKKGMQQAN
-25 QLMRV
+25 QLIRV

-54 KLKELNTIQ
+54 KLKELNTVQ

-113 HYSTKLAEMQ
+113 HYSTRLAEMQ

-132 AMEEESALQ
+132 ATEEESALQ

-152 QLSKLKAQYAQVVLE
+152 ALSKLKAEYAQVVLE

-177 LAKEIA
+177 LAKEITT
-183 SLSRDLADNQS
+183 LSSDLAENKS

-205 FDQSLNDVGDAA
+205 FDQSLDDVGDSA
-217 EDASGGFT
+217 ETASDGFT
-225 VMKGALAELV
+225 VMKGALAGLIAD
-235 SNGIKAAV
+235 GIKAAAG
-243 DAFKDLATASS
+243 AFKELATASS

-275 DSIERVYSH
+275 DSIERVYSQ
-284 NFGESMQDVAEAMA
+284 NFGESMQDVADAMA

-305 EIDPSKLEKMTE
+305 EIDPSKLEQMTK
-317 NGIALR
+317 NGLTLR

-334 RAVNMLMKQFGLT
+334 RAVNMLMQQFGIT

-396 GAASGTFSVDKLGDA
+396 GSASGTFSVDKLGDA

-424 STDEGFKLL
+424 STDEGFQIL

-439 MRKDFASGGDTAQDA
+439 MRKDFAAGGDTAQEA

-459 KSLFSMNDQVKQ
+459 KSLFSMDDQVKQ

-493 LMDVSGK
+493 LTDVSGK
-500 AATTTDAMKQLNDV
+500 AATTTDAMEQLNDV

-558 AVKEMISDVAAKL
+558 AIKEAISEVADKL
-571 KEWSPLIA
+571 QAWIPLFV

-606 ALKLMKV
+606 ALKLMEV

-620 VMSLNPL
+620 VMSLNPIGL
-627 GIIVA
+627 IVA
-632 GIAAVVAAFVVLWN
+632 AIAGLVAAFVTLWN
-646 KSEGFRDF
+646 KSEAFRNF
-654 WIGLWDTV
+654 WIGLWETV

-683 AFNSAKE
+683 AFDSAKE

-700 QWFQQLPGRIS
+700 EWFQQLPGRIG

-717 LTSIGEWAINM
+717 LTGIGEWAINM
-728 RDKAIE
+728 RDKAVE
-734 TGQNFLNGVITFFQ
+734 TGKNFLDGISTFFQ

-759 FAIGTVARWGV
+759 FAIGTVARWAV
-770 DLWTKAVEIGKA
+770 DMWTKAK
-782 FLENVVTFFRELP
+782 
-795 GNILTFL
+795 
-802 QNVISNVSNWAVSMK
+802 
-817 RKAVETGQNF
+817 ETGKNF
-827 ITNVVNF
+827 ITNVVKLFN
-834 FKQLPGRI
+834 QLPGKIYNFLKNAI
-842 SAFLQSVIT
+842 SN
-851 SVAAWAINMKN
+851 VASWAINMKN
-862 KEIETGRNFLNNV
+862 KAVEAGRNFLNNV
-875 ISFFKQLPGRVVSFL
+875 VNGIKSLPSKVMGFL
-890 SNVISNLT
+890 KNIISNVK

-917 AVVNGIKSLPD
+917 AVVNGIKSLPG
-928 KILSIGSDIVHGLWN
+928 KLLSIGSDIVHGLWN
-943 GISGAAGWLKDKIM
+943 GIKGAGSWLKDKIM

-967 KKAFGINSPS
+967 KKAFGIKSPS
-977 KVMRDQ
+977 KVMRDK

-991 IAEGIEK
+991 IAVGIEK
-998 NAKVAQKAMRKLS
+998 NAKVAISAARKLS
-1011 NSLLAESGGIAVG
+1011 NSLVAEFGNITANTTSKLGGASKGSGT
-1024 SPISAH
+1024 S
-1030 SAGGGIQATRGG
+1030 GG
-1042 VVQTFYQYN
+1042 VVQNFYQYN

>member
-10 SVDITDLKKGMQQAN
+10 SIDITDLKKGIQQAN

-54 KLKELNTIQ
+54 KLKELNTVQ

-113 HYSTKLAEMQ
+113 HYSTRLAEMQ

-132 AMEEESALQ
+132 ATEEESALQ
-141 SLKTVIGGQEA
+141 SLQTVIGGQEA
-152 QLSKLKAQYAQVVLE
+152 KLSKLKAQYAQVVLE

-183 SLSRDLADNQS
+183 ALSSDLAENKS

-205 FDQSLNDVGDAA
+205 FDQSLDDVGNSA
-217 EDASGGFT
+217 ETASDGFT
-225 VMKGALAELV
+225 VMKGALAGLIAD
-235 SNGIKAAV
+235 GIKAAAG
-243 DAFKDLATASS
+243 AFKDLATASS

-275 DSIERVYSH
+275 DSIERVYSN

-334 RAVNMLMKQFGLT
+334 RAVNMLMQQFGIT
-347 SDQAFSLVVK
+347 SDQAFNLVVK

-396 GAASGTFSVDKLGDA
+396 GSASGTFSVDKLGDA

-424 STDEGFKLL
+424 STDEGFQIL

-439 MRKDFASGGDTAQDA
+439 MRKDFAAGGDTAQEA

-459 KSLFSMNDQVKQ
+459 KSLFSMDDQVKQ

-493 LMDVSGK
+493 LTDVSGK

-541 VTPAVANFAKA
+541 VTPAIANFAKA
-552 FVEKIP
+552 LVEKMPEI
-558 AVKEMISDVAAKL
+558 KQTISDVAAKL

-579 GIGTAMATYFVVG
+579 GIGAAMATYFAVG

-598 TAIKSGAA
+598 AAIKSGEA

-620 VMSLNPL
+620 VMSLNPIGL
-627 GIIVA
+627 IVA
-632 GIAAVVAAFVVLWN
+632 AIAGLVAAFVVLWN
-646 KSEGFRDF
+646 KSEAFRNF
-654 WIGLWDTV
+654 WIGLWDAV

-673 VNFFTVTIPG
+673 VNFFTVIIPG

-700 QWFQQLPGRIS
+700 EWFQQLPGRIS

-770 DLWTKAVEIGKA
+770 DLWTKAVEIGKT

-817 RKAVETGQNF
+817 QKAVETGKNF
-827 ITNVVNF
+827 LTNVVNF
-834 FKQLPGRI
+834 FKQLPGKIYNFLKNAI
-842 SAFLQSVIT
+842 SN
-851 SVAAWAINMKN
+851 VASWAISMKN
-862 KEIETGRNFLNNV
+862 KAVEAGRNFLNNV
-875 ISFFKQLPGRVVSFL
+875 VNGIKSLPSRVMDFL
-890 SNVISNLT
+890 KNIISNVK

-917 AVVNGIKSLPD
+917 AVVNGIKSLPG
-928 KILSIGSDIVHGLWN
+928 KLLSIGSDIVHGLWN

-957 GFGNGIINGF
+957 GFGNGIIKGF

-1011 NSLLAESGGIAVG
+1011 SSLLAESGGIAVG

-1030 SAGGGIQATRGG
+1030 SAGGGTQATRGG
-1042 VVQTFYQYN
+1042 VVQNFYQYN

>member
-10 SVDITDLKKGMQQAN
+10 SIDITDLKKGIQQAN

-54 KLKELNTIQ
+54 KLKELNTVQ

-113 HYSTKLAEMQ
+113 HYSTRLTEMQ
-123 DAERDAAKS
+123 GAERDAAKS
-132 AMEEESALQ
+132 ATEEESALQ

-152 QLSKLKAQYAQVVLE
+152 ALSKLKAQYTQVVLE
-167 QGETSKEART
+167 QGETSKEARA

-183 SLSRDLADNQS
+183 TLSSDLAENKS

-205 FDQSLNDVGDAA
+205 FDQSLDDVGDSA
-217 EDASGGFT
+217 ETASDGFT
-225 VMKGALAELV
+225 VMKGALAGLIAD
-235 SNGIKAAV
+235 GIRAAAG
-243 DAFKDLATASS
+243 AFRDLATASS

-275 DSIERVYSH
+275 DSIERVYSQ

-305 EIDPSKLEKMTE
+305 EIDPSKLEQMTK
-317 NGIALR
+317 NGLTLR

-334 RAVNMLMKQFGLT
+334 RAVNMLMQQFGIT
-347 SDQAFSLVVK
+347 SDQAFNLVVK

-396 GAASGTFSVDKLGDA
+396 GSASGTFSVDKLGDA

-424 STDEGFKLL
+424 STDEGFQIL

-439 MRKDFASGGDTAQDA
+439 MRKDFAAGGDTAREA

-459 KSLFSMNDQVKQ
+459 KSLFSMDDQVKQ

-479 GTMWEDLGVEGVKA
+479 GTMWEDLGAEGVKA
-493 LMDVSGK
+493 LTDVSGK

-541 VTPAVANFAKA
+541 VTPAIANFAKE
-552 FVEKIP
+552 FVEKMPEI
-558 AVKEMISDVAAKL
+558 KQTISDVATKL

-579 GIGTAMATYFVVG
+579 GIGAAMATYFAVG

-598 TAIKSGAA
+598 AAIKSGEV

-620 VMSLNPL
+620 VMSLNPIGL
-627 GIIVA
+627 IVA
-632 GIAAVVAAFVVLWN
+632 AIAGLVAAFVILWN
-646 KSEGFRDF
+646 KSEAFRNF
-654 WIGLWDTV
+654 WIGLWEAV
-662 SGAFSAVWNGI
+662 SGAFSAVWSGI

-700 QWFQQLPGRIS
+700 EWFQQLPGRIS

-717 LTSIGEWAINM
+717 LASIGEWAINM

-759 FAIGTVARWGV
+759 FAIGTVVQWGV
-770 DLWTKAVEIGKA
+770 DLWTKAVEIGKT
-782 FLENVVTFFRELP
+782 FLENVVTFFKELP

-802 QNVISNVSNWAVSMK
+802 RNVISNVSNWAASMK
-817 RKAVETGQNF
+817 QKAVETGKNF
-827 ITNVVNF
+827 LTNVVNF

-842 SAFLQSVIT
+842 SAFLQNVIASV
-851 SVAAWAINMKN
+851 VVWAINMKN
-862 KEIETGRNFLNNV
+862 KAIETGRNFLNNV
-875 ISFFKQLPGRVVSFL
+875 INFFKQLPGRVASFL
-890 SNVISNLT
+890 SNVISNLA

-917 AVVNGIKSLPD
+917 AVVNGIKSLPG
-928 KILSIGSDIVHGLWN
+928 KLLSIGSDIVHGLWN

-991 IAEGIEK
+991 IAEGIER

-1011 NSLLAESGGIAVG
+1011 NSLLAESGGIAVR
-1024 SPISAH
+1024 SPISAY
-1030 SAGGGIQATRGG
+1030 SAGGGTQATRGG
-1042 VVQTFYQYN
+1042 VVQNFYQYN

>member
-1 MAEEFTSKF
+1 M
-10 SVDITDLKKGMQQAN
+10 
-25 QLMRV
+25 
-30 ANSEFKAAAGGM
+30 
-42 GKWSDSADGLSA
+42 
-54 KLKELNTIQ
+54 
-63 DLQKAKLEILTAEYD
+63 
-78 KVVKAEGEN
+78 
-87 SKGAQDLYIRINN
+87 
-100 LKGEIGKTGAQIQ
+100 
-113 HYSTKLAEMQ
+113 
-123 DAERDAAKS
+123 
-132 AMEEESALQ
+132 
-141 SLKTVIGGQEA
+141 
-152 QLSKLKAQYAQVVLE
+152 
-167 QGETSKEART
+167 
-177 LAKEIA
+177 
-183 SLSRDLADNQS
+183 
-194 KLSDAE
+194 
-200 GAADK
+200 
-205 FDQSLNDVGDAA
+205 
-217 EDASGGFT
+217 
-225 VMKGALAELV
+225 
-235 SNGIKAAV
+235 
-243 DAFKDLATASS
+243 
-254 EANANFQAQTG
+254 
-265 ASAKEMEKFS
+265 
-275 DSIERVYSH
+275 
-284 NFGESMQDVAEAMA
+284 
-298 QVKQQTG
+298 
-305 EIDPSKLEKMTE
+305 
-317 NGIALR
+317 R

-347 SDQAFSLVVK
+347 SDQAFNLVVK

-396 GAASGTFSVDKLGDA
+396 GSASGTFSVDKLGDA

-424 STDEGFKLL
+424 STDEGFQIL

-439 MRKDFASGGDTAQDA
+439 MQKDFAAGGDTAQDA

-459 KSLFSMNDQVKQ
+459 KSLFSMDDQVKQ

-521 SIASIGRALQSEFL
+521 SIASIGRALQVEFL

-620 VMSLNPL
+620 VMSLNPIGL
-627 GIIVA
+627 IVA
-632 GIAAVVAAFVVLWN
+632 AIAGVVAAFVTLWN
-646 KSEGFRDF
+646 KSEAFRNF
-654 WIGLWDTV
+654 WIGLWETV

-690 AVGGFVSGVV
+690 AVGGFVSGVIE
-700 QWFQQLPGRIS
+700 WFQQLPGRIG

-717 LTSIGEWAINM
+717 LTGIGEWAINM
-728 RDKAIE
+728 RDKA
-734 TGQNFLNGVITFFQ
+734 
-748 NLPENIGFALG
+748 
-759 FAIGTVARWGV
+759 
-770 DLWTKAVEIGKA
+770 
-782 FLENVVTFFRELP
+782 
-795 GNILTFL
+795 
-802 QNVISNVSNWAVSMK
+802 
-817 RKAVETGQNF
+817 VETGKNF

-834 FKQLPGRI
+834 FKQLPGKI
-842 SAFLQSVIT
+842 YNFLKNAIT
-851 SVAAWAINMKN
+851 NVAAWAGNMKQKAVETGKNFLTNVVNFFKQLPGKIYNFLKNAISNVASWAINMKN
-862 KEIETGRNFLNNV
+862 KAVEAGRNFLNNV
-875 ISFFKQLPGRVVSFL
+875 VNGIKSLPSKVMGFL
-890 SNVISNLT
+890 KNVISNVK

-917 AVVNGIKSLPD
+917 AVVNGIKSLPG
-928 KILSIGSDIVHGLWN
+928 KLLSIGSDIVRGLWN
-943 GISGAAGWLKDKIM
+943 GIKGAAGWLKDKIM

-991 IAEGIEK
+991 IAEGIER

-1011 NSLLAESGGIAVG
+1011 SSLLAESGGIAVG

-1030 SAGGGIQATRGG
+1030 SAGGGTQATRGG

>member
-25 QLMRV
+25 QLMKV
-30 ANSEFKAAAGGM
+30 ATSEFKAATGGM
-42 GKWSDSADGLSA
+42 DRWAESAEGLSA
-54 KLKELNTIQ
+54 KLKQLNATE
-63 DLQKAKLEILTAEYD
+63 DAQKAKLALLTAEYD
-78 KVVKAEGEN
+78 KVVAAEGEN

-100 LKGEIGKTGAQIQ
+100 LKGEIGKTEAQMR
-113 HYSTKLAEMQ
+113 HYSARLAEVQ
-123 DAERDAAKS
+123 TAEAEAAKS
-132 AMEEESALQ
+132 AQKEKNALESLQ
-141 SLKTVIGGQEA
+141 TVIGGQEA

-177 LAKEIA
+177 LAKEITA
-183 SLSRDLADNQS
+183 LSSDLAENKS

-205 FDQSLNDVGDAA
+205 FDHSLNDVGDSA

-334 RAVNMLMKQFGLT
+334 RAVNMLMKQFGIT
-347 SDQAFSLVVK
+347 SDQAFNLVVK

-396 GAASGTFSVDKLGDA
+396 GSASGTFSVDKLGDA

-424 STDEGFKLL
+424 STDEGFQIL

-439 MRKDFASGGDTAQDA
+439 MRKDFAAGGDTAQEA

-500 AATTTDAMKQLNDV
+500 ATTTTDAMKQLNDV

-521 SIASIGRALQSEFL
+521 SISSIGRALQSEFL

-552 FVEKIP
+552 FVEQIP
-558 AVKEMISDVAAKL
+558 AIKEAISEVAAKL

-606 ALKLMKV
+606 ALKLMEV

-620 VMSLNPL
+620 VMSLNPIGL
-627 GIIVA
+627 IVA
-632 GIAAVVAAFVVLWN
+632 AIAGLVAAFVTLWN
-646 KSEGFRDF
+646 KSEAFRNF
-654 WIGLWDTV
+654 WIGLWEAV

-673 VNFFTVTIPG
+673 VNFFTVTIPD

-700 QWFQQLPGRIS
+700 EWFQQLPGRIS
-711 EFIGNV
+711 EFVGNV

-728 RDKAIE
+728 RDKAVE
-734 TGQNFLNGVITFFQ
+734 TGQNFLDGVITFFQ

-770 DLWTKAVEIGKA
+770 DLWTKAVEIGKT
-782 FLENVVTFFRELP
+782 FLENVVTFFKELP

-802 QNVISNVSNWAVSMK
+802 TNTITNVTEWAVNMK
-817 RKAVETGQNF
+817 QKAVETGKNF
-827 ITNVVNF
+827 LTNVVNF
-834 FKQLPGRI
+834 FKQLPGKIYNFLKNAI
-842 SAFLQSVIT
+842 SN
-851 SVAAWAINMKN
+851 VASWATNMKN
-862 KEIETGRNFLNNV
+862 KAVEAGRNFLNNV
-875 ISFFKQLPGRVVSFL
+875 VNGIKSLPSRVMGFL
-890 SNVISNLT
+890 KNIISNVK

-910 GAKNMFD
+910 GAKNMFN
-917 AVVNGIKSLPD
+917 AVVNGIKSLPG
-928 KILSIGSDIVHGLWN
+928 KLLSIGSDIVHGLWN
-943 GISGAAGWLKDKIM
+943 GIKGAAGWLKDKIM
-957 GFGNGIINGF
+957 GFGNGIIKGF

-998 NAKVAQKAMRKLS
+998 NTKVAQKAMRKLS
-1011 NSLLAESGGIAVG
+1011 SSLLAESGGIVVG

-1030 SAGGGIQATRGG
+1030 SAGGGTQATRGG
-1042 VVQTFYQYN
+1042 VVQNFYQYN

>member
-25 QLMRV
+25 QLMKV
-30 ANSEFKAAAGGM
+30 ATSEFKAATGGM
-42 GKWSDSADGLSA
+42 DRWADSADGLSA
-54 KLKELNTIQ
+54 KLKQLNATE
-63 DLQKAKLEILTAEYD
+63 DAQKAKLALLTAEYD
-78 KVVKAEGEN
+78 RVVAAEGEN

-100 LKGEIGKTGAQIQ
+100 LKGEIGKTEAQMR
-113 HYSTKLAEMQ
+113 HYSARLAEVQ
-123 DAERDAAKS
+123 TAEADAAKS
-132 AMEEESALQ
+132 ALEEENALE
-141 SLKTVIGGQEA
+141 SLQTVIGGQEA

-194 KLSDAE
+194 KLNDAE

-205 FDQSLNDVGDAA
+205 FDQSLDDVGDAA

-225 VMKGALAELV
+225 IMKGALAELV

-254 EANANFQAQTG
+254 EANANFRAQTG

-334 RAVNMLMKQFGLT
+334 RAVNMLMKQFGIT
-347 SDQAFSLVVK
+347 SDQAFTLVVK

-396 GAASGTFSVDKLGDA
+396 GSASGTFSVDKLGDA

-439 MRKDFASGGDTAQDA
+439 MRKDFAAGGDTAQEA

-459 KSLFSMNDQVKQ
+459 KSLFSMDNQVKQ

-558 AVKEMISDVAAKL
+558 AVKETISEVADKL
-571 KEWSPLIA
+571 QAWIPLFA

-620 VMSLNPL
+620 VMSLNPFGL
-627 GIIVA
+627 IVA
-632 GIAAVVAAFVVLWN
+632 GIAAAVAAFVVLWN
-646 KSEGFRDF
+646 KSEGFRNF

-662 SGAFSAVWNGI
+662 SSAFSAVWNGI

-690 AVGGFVSGVV
+690 AVSGFVSGVL

-717 LTSIGEWAINM
+717 LTSIGQWAINM

-734 TGQNFLNGVITFFQ
+734 AGQNFLNGVITFFQ

-770 DLWTKAVEIGKA
+770 DLWTKAVEIGKT

-802 QNVISNVSNWAVSMK
+802 TNTITNVTAWAVNMK
-817 RKAVETGQNF
+817 QKAVETGKNF

-842 SAFLQSVIT
+842 SAFLQNVIT

-862 KEIETGRNFLNNV
+862 KAIETGRNFLNNV
-875 ISFFKQLPGRVVSFL
+875 VSFFTQLPGRVASFL

-898 SWASNMGKKGKE
+898 SWVSNMGKKGKE

-928 KILSIGSDIVHGLWN
+928 KVLSIGSDIVHGLWN
-943 GISGAAGWLKDKIM
+943 GIKGAGSWLKDKIM
-957 GFGNGIINGF
+957 GFGEGIINGF

-998 NAKVAQKAMRKLS
+998 NAKVAQKAMRDLS

-1030 SAGGGIQATRGG
+1030 SAGGGVQAARGG

-1064 QTKNQLAFAKG
+1064 QTKNQLTFAKG

>member
-396 GAASGTFSVDKLGDA
+396 GAASGTFSVGKLGDA
-411 MKEFGIRTKDTAK
+411 MKEFGILTKDTAK

-439 MRKDFASGGDTAQDA
+439 MRKDFAAGGDTAQDA

-521 SIASIGRALQSEFL
+521 SIASISRALQSEFL

-620 VMSLNPL
+620 VMSLNPIGL
-627 GIIVA
+627 I
-632 GIAAVVAAFVVLWN
+632 IAAIAGLVAAFVILWN
-646 KSEGFRDF
+646 KSEAFRDF

-862 KEIETGRNFLNNV
+862 KAIETGRNFLNNV
-875 ISFFKQLPGRVVSFL
+875 ISFFKQLPGRVASFL

>member
-10 SVDITDLKKGMQQAN
+10 SIDITDLKKGMQQAN

-54 KLKELNTIQ
+54 KLKELNTVQ

-113 HYSTKLAEMQ
+113 HYSTRLAEMQ

-132 AMEEESALQ
+132 ATEEESALQ

-152 QLSKLKAQYAQVVLE
+152 ALSKLKAEYAQVVLE

-177 LAKEIA
+177 LAKEITT
-183 SLSRDLADNQS
+183 LSSDLAENKS

-205 FDQSLNDVGDAA
+205 FDQSLDDVGDSA
-217 EDASGGFT
+217 ETASDGFT
-225 VMKGALAELV
+225 VMKGALAGLIAD
-235 SNGIKAAV
+235 GIKAAAG
-243 DAFKDLATASS
+243 AFKELATASS

-275 DSIERVYSH
+275 DSIERVYSQ

-334 RAVNMLMKQFGLT
+334 RAVNMLMQQFGIT
-347 SDQAFSLVVK
+347 SDQAFNLVVK

-396 GAASGTFSVDKLGDA
+396 GSASGTFSVDKLGDA

-424 STDEGFKLL
+424 STDEGFQIL

-439 MRKDFASGGDTAQDA
+439 MRKDFAAGGDTAQEA

-459 KSLFSMNDQVKQ
+459 KSLFSMDDQVKQ

-493 LMDVSGK
+493 LTDVSGK

-521 SIASIGRALQSEFL
+521 SISSIGRALQSEFL

-541 VTPAVANFAKA
+541 VTPAIANFAKA

-558 AVKEMISDVAAKL
+558 AIKEAISEVADTLQA
-571 KEWSPLIA
+571 WIPLFA
-579 GIGTAMATYFVVG
+579 GIGAAMATYFAVG

-598 TAIKSGAA
+598 AAIKSGEI

-620 VMSLNPL
+620 VMSLNPIGL
-627 GIIVA
+627 IVA
-632 GIAAVVAAFVVLWN
+632 AIAGLVAAFVVLWN
-646 KSEGFRDF
+646 KSEAFRNF
-654 WIGLWDTV
+654 WIGLWEAV

-683 AFNSAKE
+683 AFDSAKE

-700 QWFQQLPGRIS
+700 EWFQQLPGRIS
-711 EFIGNV
+711 ELIGNV

-728 RDKAIE
+728 RDKATE

-770 DLWTKAVEIGKA
+770 DLWTKAVEIGKT
-782 FLENVVTFFRELP
+782 FLENIVTFFKELP

-802 QNVISNVSNWAVSMK
+802 QNVISNVSNWAASMK
-817 RKAVETGQNF
+817 QKAVETGKNF
-827 ITNVVNF
+827 LTNVVNF

-842 SAFLQSVIT
+842 SAFLQNVIT
-851 SVAAWAINMKN
+851 SAAAWAINMKN
-862 KEIETGRNFLNNV
+862 KAIETGRNFLNNV
-875 ISFFKQLPGRVVSFL
+875 INFFKQLPGRVASFL

-917 AVVNGIKSLPD
+917 AVVNGIKSLPG
-928 KILSIGSDIVHGLWN
+928 KLLSIGSDIVHGLWN
-943 GISGAAGWLKDKIM
+943 GIKGAAGWLKDKIM

-991 IAEGIEK
+991 IAEGIER

-1011 NSLLAESGGIAVG
+1011 SSLLAESGGIAVG

-1030 SAGGGIQATRGG
+1030 SAGGGTQATRGG

>member
-10 SVDITDLKKGMQQAN
+10 SIDITDLKKGMQQAN
-25 QLMRV
+25 QLIRV

-54 KLKELNTIQ
+54 KLKELNTVQ

-113 HYSTKLAEMQ
+113 HYSTRLAEMQ

-132 AMEEESALQ
+132 ATEEESALQ

-152 QLSKLKAQYAQVVLE
+152 ALSKLKAQYAQVVLE

-177 LAKEIA
+177 LTKEITA
-183 SLSRDLADNQS
+183 LSSDLAENKS

-205 FDQSLNDVGDAA
+205 FDHSLNDVGDSA

-225 VMKGALAELV
+225 VMKGALAGLIAD
-235 SNGIKAAV
+235 GIKAAAG
-243 DAFKDLATASS
+243 AFKDLATASS

-334 RAVNMLMKQFGLT
+334 RAVNMLMQQFGIT
-347 SDQAFSLVVK
+347 SDQAFNLVVK

-396 GAASGTFSVDKLGDA
+396 GSASGTFSVDKLGDA

-424 STDEGFKLL
+424 STDEGFQIL

-439 MRKDFASGGDTAQDA
+439 MRKDFAAGGDTAQEA

-459 KSLFSMNDQVKQ
+459 KSLFSMDDQVKQ

-493 LMDVSGK
+493 LTDVSGK

-541 VTPAVANFAKA
+541 VTPAIANFAKA

-558 AVKEMISDVAAKL
+558 AIKEAISEVADKL
-571 KEWSPLIA
+571 QAWIPLFA

-606 ALKLMKV
+606 ALKLMEV

-620 VMSLNPL
+620 VMSLNPIGL
-627 GIIVA
+627 IVA
-632 GIAAVVAAFVVLWN
+632 AIAGLVAAFVALWN
-646 KSEGFRDF
+646 KSEAFRNF
-654 WIGLWDTV
+654 WIGLWEAV

-690 AVGGFVSGVV
+690 AAGGFVSG
-700 QWFQQLPGRIS
+700 
-711 EFIGNV
+711 
-717 LTSIGEWAINM
+717 
-728 RDKAIE
+728 
-734 TGQNFLNGVITFFQ
+734 
-748 NLPENIGFALG
+748 
-759 FAIGTVARWGV
+759 
-770 DLWTKAVEIGKA
+770 
-782 FLENVVTFFRELP
+782 
-795 GNILTFL
+795 
-802 QNVISNVSNWAVSMK
+802 
-817 RKAVETGQNF
+817 
-827 ITNVVNF
+827 VVNF

-842 SAFLQSVIT
+842 GEFIGNVLT
-851 SVAAWAINMKN
+851 SIGKWAISMKN
-862 KEIETGRNFLNNV
+862 KAVETGKNFLNSVVNG
-875 ISFFKQLPGRVVSFL
+875 IKSLPGRVMGFL
-890 SNVISNLT
+890 KNVISSVKN
-898 SWASNMGKKGKE
+898 WASNMGKKGKE

-917 AVVNGIKSLPD
+917 AVVNGIKSLPG
-928 KILSIGSDIVHGLWN
+928 KLLSIGSDIVHGLWN
-943 GISGAAGWLKDKIM
+943 GIKGAGSWLKDKIM

-967 KKAFGINSPS
+967 KKAFGIKSPS
-977 KVMRDQ
+977 KVMRDK

-991 IAEGIEK
+991 IAVGIEK
-998 NAKVAQKAMRKLS
+998 NAKVAISAARKLS
-1011 NSLLAESGGIAVG
+1011 NSLVAEFGNITANTTSKLGGASKGSGT
-1024 SPISAH
+1024 S
-1030 SAGGGIQATRGG
+1030 GG
-1042 VVQTFYQYN
+1042 VVQNFYQYN

>member
-10 SVDITDLKKGMQQAN
+10 SIDITDLKKGMQQAN
-25 QLMRV
+25 QLIRV

-54 KLKELNTIQ
+54 KLKELNTVQ

-113 HYSTKLAEMQ
+113 HYSTRLAEMQ

-132 AMEEESALQ
+132 ATEEESALQ

-152 QLSKLKAQYAQVVLE
+152 ALSKLKAQYAQVVLE

-177 LAKEIA
+177 LTKEITA
-183 SLSRDLADNQS
+183 LSSDLAENKS

-205 FDQSLNDVGDAA
+205 FDHSLNDVGDSA

-225 VMKGALAELV
+225 VMKGALAGLIAD
-235 SNGIKAAV
+235 GIKAAAG
-243 DAFKDLATASS
+243 AFKDLATASS

-334 RAVNMLMKQFGLT
+334 RAVNMLMQQFGIT
-347 SDQAFSLVVK
+347 SDQAFNLVVK

-396 GAASGTFSVDKLGDA
+396 GSASGTFSVDKLGDA

-424 STDEGFKLL
+424 STDEGFQIL

-439 MRKDFASGGDTAQDA
+439 MRKDFAAGGDTAQEA

-459 KSLFSMNDQVKQ
+459 KSLFSMDDQVKQ

-493 LMDVSGK
+493 LTDVSGK

-541 VTPAVANFAKA
+541 VTPAIANFAKA

-558 AVKEMISDVAAKL
+558 AIKEAISEVADKL
-571 KEWSPLIA
+571 QAWIPLFA

-606 ALKLMKV
+606 ALKLMEV

-620 VMSLNPL
+620 VMSLNPIGL
-627 GIIVA
+627 IVA
-632 GIAAVVAAFVVLWN
+632 AIAGLVAAFVALWN
-646 KSEGFRDF
+646 KSEAFRNF
-654 WIGLWDTV
+654 WIGLWEAV

-690 AVGGFVSGVV
+690 AAGGFVSG
-700 QWFQQLPGRIS
+700 
-711 EFIGNV
+711 
-717 LTSIGEWAINM
+717 
-728 RDKAIE
+728 
-734 TGQNFLNGVITFFQ
+734 
-748 NLPENIGFALG
+748 
-759 FAIGTVARWGV
+759 
-770 DLWTKAVEIGKA
+770 
-782 FLENVVTFFRELP
+782 
-795 GNILTFL
+795 
-802 QNVISNVSNWAVSMK
+802 
-817 RKAVETGQNF
+817 
-827 ITNVVNF
+827 VVNF

-842 SAFLQSVIT
+842 GEFIGNVLT
-851 SVAAWAINMKN
+851 SIGKWAISMKN
-862 KEIETGRNFLNNV
+862 KAVEAGRNFLTSVVN
-875 ISFFKQLPGRVVSFL
+875 FFKQLPGRILTFLRNVITNVVAWAISMKNKAVETGKNFL
-890 SNVISNLT
+890 NSVVNGIKSLPGRVMGFLKNVISSVKN
-898 SWASNMGKKGKE
+898 WASNMGKKGKE

-917 AVVNGIKSLPD
+917 AVVNGIKSLPG
-928 KILSIGSDIVHGLWN
+928 KLLSIGSDIVHGLWN
-943 GISGAAGWLKDKIM
+943 GIKGAGSWLKDKIM

-967 KKAFGINSPS
+967 KKAFGIKSPS
-977 KVMRDQ
+977 KVMRDK

-991 IAEGIEK
+991 IAVGIEK
-998 NAKVAQKAMRKLS
+998 NAKVAISAARKLS
-1011 NSLLAESGGIAVG
+1011 NSLVAEFGNITANTTSKLGGASKGSGT
-1024 SPISAH
+1024 S
-1030 SAGGGIQATRGG
+1030 GG
-1042 VVQTFYQYN
+1042 VVQNFYQYN

>member
-25 QLMRV
+25 QLMKV
-30 ANSEFKAAAGGM
+30 ATSEFKAATGGM
-42 GKWSDSADGLSA
+42 DRWAESAEGLSA
-54 KLKELNTIQ
+54 KLKQLNATE
-63 DLQKAKLEILTAEYD
+63 DAQKAKLALLTAEYG
-78 KVVKAEGEN
+78 KVVAAEGEN

-100 LKGEIGKTGAQIQ
+100 LKGEIGKTEAQMR
-113 HYSTKLAEMQ
+113 HYSARLAEVQ
-123 DAERDAAKS
+123 TAEADAAKS
-132 AMEEESALQ
+132 AQEEENALE
-141 SLKTVIGGQEA
+141 SLQTVIGGQEA

-334 RAVNMLMKQFGLT
+334 RAVNMLMKQFGIT
-347 SDQAFSLVVK
+347 SDQAFNLVVK

-396 GAASGTFSVDKLGDA
+396 GSKSGTFSVDKLGDA

-424 STDEGFKLL
+424 STDEGFQLL
-433 GLNADQ
+433 GLNADK
-439 MRKDFASGGDTAQDA
+439 MRKDFAAGGDTAQDA

-459 KSLFSMNDQVKQ
+459 KSLFSMDDQVKQ

-514 KYADVGS
+514 KYADVSS
-521 SIASIGRALQSEFL
+521 SISSIGRALQVEFL
-535 QPLVDQ
+535 QPLVNQ
-541 VTPAVANFAKA
+541 VTPAIGNFAKA

-558 AVKEMISDVAAKL
+558 AVKETISEVADKL
-571 KEWSPLIA
+571 QAWIPLFA

-620 VMSLNPL
+620 VMSLNPFGL
-627 GIIVA
+627 IVA

-646 KSEGFRDF
+646 KSEGFRNF

-662 SGAFSAVWNGI
+662 SSAFSAVWNGI

-683 AFNSAKE
+683 AFNIAAE

-770 DLWTKAVEIGKA
+770 DLWTKAVEIGKT

-802 QNVISNVSNWAVSMK
+802 QNVISNVSNWAVGMK
-817 RKAVETGQNF
+817 QKAVETGQNF
-827 ITNVVNF
+827 IANVVNF

-862 KEIETGRNFLNNV
+862 KAIETGRNFLNNV
-875 ISFFKQLPGRVVSFL
+875 ISFFKQLPGRVASFL

-998 NAKVAQKAMRKLS
+998 NAKVAQKAMRNLS

-1030 SAGGGIQATRGG
+1030 PAGGGARAERGG

>member
-439 MRKDFASGGDTAQDA
+439 MRKDFAAGGDTAQDA

-493 LMDVSGK
+493 LMNVSGK

-620 VMSLNPL
+620 VMSLNPIGL
-627 GIIVA
+627 I
-632 GIAAVVAAFVVLWN
+632 IAAIAGLVAAFVILWN
-646 KSEGFRDF
+646 KSEAFRDF
-654 WIGLWDTV
+654 WIELWDTV

-700 QWFQQLPGRIS
+700 QWFQQLPGCIS

-862 KEIETGRNFLNNV
+862 KAIETGRNFLNNV

>member
-25 QLMRV
+25 QLMKV
-30 ANSEFKAAAGGM
+30 ATSEFKAATGGM
-42 GKWSDSADGLSA
+42 DRWADSADGLSA
-54 KLKELNTIQ
+54 KLKQLNATE
-63 DLQKAKLEILTAEYD
+63 DAQKAKLALLTAEYD
-78 KVVKAEGEN
+78 KVVAAEGEN

-100 LKGEIGKTGAQIQ
+100 LKGEIGKTEAQMR
-113 HYSTKLAEMQ
+113 HYSARLAEVQ
-123 DAERDAAKS
+123 TAEADAAK
-132 AMEEESALQ
+132 AAQEEENALE
-141 SLKTVIGGQEA
+141 SLQTVIGGQEA

-243 DAFKDLATASS
+243 DAFRDLATASS

-334 RAVNMLMKQFGLT
+334 RAVNMLMKQFGIT
-347 SDQAFSLVVK
+347 SDQAFNLVVK

-396 GAASGTFSVDKLGDA
+396 GSASGTFSVDKLGDA

-439 MRKDFASGGDTAQDA
+439 MRKDFAAGGDSAQNA

-459 KSLFSMNDQVKQ
+459 KALFSMDNQVKQ

-500 AATTTDAMKQLNDV
+500 AVTTTKAMKQLNDV

-521 SIASIGRALQSEFL
+521 SIASIGRALQAEFL

-558 AVKEMISDVAAKL
+558 AVKEAISEVADKL
-571 KEWSPLIA
+571 KAWIPLFA

-620 VMSLNPL
+620 VMSLNPIGL
-627 GIIVA
+627 I
-632 GIAAVVAAFVVLWN
+632 IAAIAGLVAAFVILWN
-646 KSEGFRDF
+646 KSEAFRNF
-654 WIGLWDTV
+654 WIGLWDGIKAVAGTV
-662 SGAFSAVWNGI
+662 KDWFVD
-673 VNFFTVTIPG
+673 VFTVKIPA
-683 AFNSAKE
+683 AFDSAKE

-700 QWFQQLPGRIS
+700 EWFQQLPGRIS

-717 LTSIGEWAINM
+717 LTSIGEWAVNM
-728 RDKAIE
+728 K
-734 TGQNFLNGVITFFQ
+734 Q
-748 NLPENIGFALG
+748 
-759 FAIGTVARWGV
+759 
-770 DLWTKAVEIGKA
+770 
-782 FLENVVTFFRELP
+782 
-795 GNILTFL
+795 
-802 QNVISNVSNWAVSMK
+802 
-817 RKAVETGQNF
+817 KAVETGQNF

-842 SAFLQSVIT
+842 SAFLQNVIT

-862 KEIETGRNFLNNV
+862 KAIETGRNFLNNV
-875 ISFFKQLPGRVVSFL
+875 ISFFQQLPGRVASFL

-910 GAKNMFD
+910 GAKNMFA

-928 KILSIGSDIVHGLWN
+928 KVLSIGSDIVHGLWN

-998 NAKVAQKAMRKLS
+998 NAKVAQKAMRDLS

-1024 SPISAH
+1024 NPIGAH
-1030 SAGGGIQATRGG
+1030 SAGGGTQAARGG

-1051 TSPKALSRLEIYR
+1051 TSPKALSRLDIYR

>member
-284 NFGESMQDVAEAMA
+284 NFGESMQDVAEVMA

-862 KEIETGRNFLNNV
+862 KAIETGRNFLNNV

>member
-25 QLMRV
+25 QLMKV
-30 ANSEFKAAAGGM
+30 ATSEFKAATGGM
-42 GKWSDSADGLSA
+42 DRWAESAEGLSA
-54 KLKELNTIQ
+54 KLKQLNATE
-63 DLQKAKLEILTAEYD
+63 DAQKAKLALLTAEYD
-78 KVVKAEGEN
+78 KVVAAEGEN

-100 LKGEIGKTGAQIQ
+100 LKGEIGKTEAQMR
-113 HYSTKLAEMQ
+113 HYSARLAEVQ
-123 DAERDAAKS
+123 TAEAEAAKS
-132 AMEEESALQ
+132 AQKEENALESLQ
-141 SLKTVIGGQEA
+141 TVIGGQEA

-347 SDQAFSLVVK
+347 SDQAFNLVVK

-396 GAASGTFSVDKLGDA
+396 GSASGTFSVDKLGDA

-424 STDEGFKLL
+424 STDEGFQIL

-439 MRKDFASGGDTAQDA
+439 MQKDFAAGGDTAQDA

-459 KSLFSMNDQVKQ
+459 KSLFSMDDQVKQ

-521 SIASIGRALQSEFL
+521 SIASIGRALQVEFL

-620 VMSLNPL
+620 VMSLNPIGL
-627 GIIVA
+627 IVA
-632 GIAAVVAAFVVLWN
+632 AIAGVVAAFVTLWN
-646 KSEGFRDF
+646 KSEAFRNF
-654 WIGLWDTV
+654 WIGLWETV

-690 AVGGFVSGVV
+690 AVGGFVSGVIE
-700 QWFQQLPGRIS
+700 WFQQLPGRIG

-717 LTSIGEWAINM
+717 LTGIGEWAINM
-728 RDKAIE
+728 RDKA
-734 TGQNFLNGVITFFQ
+734 
-748 NLPENIGFALG
+748 
-759 FAIGTVARWGV
+759 
-770 DLWTKAVEIGKA
+770 
-782 FLENVVTFFRELP
+782 
-795 GNILTFL
+795 
-802 QNVISNVSNWAVSMK
+802 
-817 RKAVETGQNF
+817 VETGKNF

-834 FKQLPGRI
+834 FKQLPGKI
-842 SAFLQSVIT
+842 YNFLKNAIT
-851 SVAAWAINMKN
+851 NVAAWAGNMKQKAVETGKNFLTNVVNFFKQLPGKIYNFLKNAISNVASWAINMKN
-862 KEIETGRNFLNNV
+862 KAVEAGRNFLNNV
-875 ISFFKQLPGRVVSFL
+875 VNGIKSLPSKVMGFL
-890 SNVISNLT
+890 KNVISNVK

-917 AVVNGIKSLPD
+917 AVVNGIKSLPG
-928 KILSIGSDIVHGLWN
+928 KLLSIGSDIVRGLWN
-943 GISGAAGWLKDKIM
+943 GIKGAAGWLKDKIM

-991 IAEGIEK
+991 IAEGIER

-1011 NSLLAESGGIAVG
+1011 SSLLAESGGIAVG

-1030 SAGGGIQATRGG
+1030 SAGGGTQATRGG